1 MSTCTLTSL
10 LTVFINFLL
19 YSKNDANNKNRI
31 SIPTPIHIA
40 IIIQPFDAK
49 IKTKNIPCLS
59 SPSFIVKNP
68 EELHNEG
75 RSESKN
81 ASHIASRTAN

>member
-1 MSTCTLTSL
+1 VSTCTLTSL

-49 IKTKNIPCLS
+49 IILNIPCLS

-68 EELHNEG
+68 EELHREG